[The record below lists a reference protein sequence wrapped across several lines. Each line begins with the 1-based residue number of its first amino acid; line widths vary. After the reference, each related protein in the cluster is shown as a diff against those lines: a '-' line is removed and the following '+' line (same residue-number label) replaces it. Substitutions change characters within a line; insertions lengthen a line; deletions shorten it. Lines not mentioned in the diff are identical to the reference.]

1 MSVFRDKI
9 QTIKGIG
16 PKKAALFSK
25 LGIDTIGDALKFFP
39 RDYEYREA
47 IKKIDSIK
55 EEGMVSLCLEWKGT
69 PKVKG

>member
-9 QTIKGIG
+9 QTIKESGL
-16 PKKAALFSK
+16 KAALFSK
-25 LGIDTIGDALKFFP
+25 LGIDTIGDALKFSQGLW
-39 RDYEYREA
+39 YRRQS
-47 IKKIDSIK
+47 KIDSIK